1 MAAAIPLRAT
11 PPCGRIGPVP
21 AAARWPQRR
30 DGAPATGAAASTGV
44 ENAGTDALFAAVY
57 DRLKAM
63 AGRRLA
69 QAHGTLDATA
79 LVHELY
85 LRMNAGE
92 IRFAHP
98 SQFLT
103 YAARAMRHL
112 LVDRAR
118 QRLRKRSGGDWIQ
131 VTLTG
136 VDQDVALESAER
148 ALAIDQALRNLD
160 GVDRRAARVV
170 ELLYF
175 AGLSLEQA
183 AELLGLSRRT
193 IDRDW
198 QFARAFIKAELGD
211 AA

>member
-1 MAAAIPLRAT
+1 MATPHPLRA
-11 PPCGRIGPVP
+11 PQQRCRPGPGP
-21 AAARWPQRR
+21 GMARWPQRHGGASAT
-30 DGAPATGAAASTGV
+30 GAPASTGPQD
-44 ENAGTDALFAAVY
+44 AGTDALFAAVY
-57 DRLKAM
+57 DRLKLM
-63 AGRRLA
+63 AGRRRA
-69 QAHGTLDATA
+69 RAHGTLETTA

-85 LRMNAGE
+85 LRMNVGE
-92 IRFAHP
+92 IAFAHP

-118 QRLRKRSGGDWIQ
+118 QRLSKRSGGDWLQ

-136 VDQDVALESAER
+136 VDQSLAIESAER
-148 ALAIDQALRNLD
+148 ALAIDQTLRNLAA
-160 GVDRRAARVV
+160 VDRRAAQVV

-175 AGLSLEQA
+175 AGLTREQA
-183 AELLGLSRRT
+183 GELLDLSRRT

-211 AA
+211 AE